1 MAAAGHQGQPR
12 DGGDPVTGQRPDRSG
27 YGTQATR
34 LLENECGDDAARQLA
49 ATRAIGYALLAL
61 RDHLADQ
68 FSDLSDAVV
77 AVADQV
83 GDLAVPVDQLAG
95 NADVVR
101 AVAKGPGK
109 STAMHGYLHRFFR
122 RHPGAV
128 ARVYDLKD
136 PADQAAWTR
145 DRVRLAGL
153 PVQASEDAT
162 TLTAG
167 DLATVRQALRDAAAW
182 RSARPWC
189 GDCGDDGPCARH
201 AHDERLA
208 DEDRALLAR
217 LSGGDA
223 S

>member
-1 MAAAGHQGQPR
+1 
-12 DGGDPVTGQRPDRSG
+12 VTGQRPAR
-27 YGTQATR
+27 
-34 LLENECGDDAARQLA
+34 AA
-49 ATRAIGYALLAL
+49 
-61 RDHLADQ
+61 
-68 FSDLSDAVV
+68 
-77 AVADQV
+77 
-83 GDLAVPVDQLAG
+83 
-95 NADVVR
+95 
-101 AVAKGPGK
+101 AKGPGK
-109 STAMHGYLHRFFR
+109 SAALHGYLQRFLR

-136 PADQAAWTR
+136 PDDAAAWTR
-145 DRVRLAGL
+145 DQVGFRGL
-153 PVQASEDAT
+153 PMQARDSAV

-167 DLATVRQALRDAAAW
+167 ELATVRQALADAAAW

-189 GDCGDDGPCARH
+189 GDCGDGGGPCARH

>member
-1 MAAAGHQGQPR
+1 M
-12 DGGDPVTGQRPDRSG
+12 TGQRPARSG
-27 YGTQATR
+27 YETQATR

-49 ATRAIGYALLAL
+49 ATRAIGYAILAL

-68 FSDLSDAVV
+68 LSDLSDAVV
-77 AVADQV
+77 TVADQV

-95 NADVVR
+95 NPGVAR

-109 STAMHGYLHRFFR
+109 SRYLHDFFR
-122 RHPGAV
+122 RHPGAE

-136 PADQAAWTR
+136 PDDQAAWTR

-153 PVQASEDAT
+153 PVQASEDAA